1 MNKWKELNKIISFIV
16 CGYMNGLK
24 GAENGMVE
32 IVSKYNRLFPEDE
45 IFHVLHPNDDTQF
58 QMKLFYNEDP
68 EKWYKE
74 VRSRFAC
81 LKDRNLT
88 YFVTKINKRN
98 GVTNY
103 DWTWN
108 RSSDVIF
115 NMFVQDWAS
124 ILEEKYRSGYEKEIT
139 ALIKDYALWK
149 KDIIHNLN
157 QAIRDVRRLH
167 CSL

>member
-1 MNKWKELNKIISFIV
+1 
-16 CGYMNGLK
+16 MNGLK

-32 IVSKYNRLFPEDE
+32 IVSKYNKLFPEDE
-45 IFHVLHPNDDTQF
+45 IFHVLHPHEKTQF
-58 QMKLFYNEDP
+58 QLKLFYNEEIDTWI
-68 EKWYKE
+68 EELQNK
-74 VRSRFAC
+74 FLC
-81 LKDRNLT
+81 LKNRKLT
-88 YFVTKINKRN
+88 YFETKINKRN

-108 RSSDVIF
+108 HNSHVIF

-139 ALIKDYALWK
+139 ALMKDYALWK